1 MMPEHDVDGRNAA
14 TFDVARVRQIRPA
27 ILPNETRHEGRASH
41 RSRLHVE
48 ATQPEL
54 RGEIQVEATTLALE
68 DVLESKTTI
77 ERKSGQELRLRQQPR
92 LRLRGVV
99 RRGA

>member
-1 MMPEHDVDGRNAA
+1 MMPEHDVDGRNAP
-14 TFDVARVRQIRPA
+14 TFDIARVRQIRPE

-48 ATQPEL
+48 AAQSVL
-54 RGEIQVEATTLALE
+54 RGEIEVEATAFPLE
-68 DVLESKTTI
+68 HVLEAETTVKG
-77 ERKSGQELRLRQQPR
+77 EPGDELRLFQKTR
-92 LRLRGVV
+92 LRLIGVV